1 MDRIFIIAEAGVNHN
16 GSLETARRLIDAA
29 AAAGADAVKFQTFKT
44 ENLICRDAQK
54 AAYQMETTDAAESQ
68 FEMLKKLELTPQM
81 HEELMAY
88 CRQKGIRFLSTPFD
102 VDSLHD
108 LVERGIELIK
118 LPSGEITNYPL
129 LREAVPND
137 LEVKRGVLL
146 TGSNASGKSTFLRA
160 VALSA
165 VLAQTIFTCPARR
178 YEAPVFRIY
187 SSMSLKDDL
196 IGGQSY
202 YMVEIRAIKRILDQV
217 KQAEEEHGCVLCF
230 VDEVLRGTNTV
241 ERIAASTQIMKMLS
255 AGHVIC
261 FAATHDIELTHLLE
275 GSYENYHFEETIENG
290 DISFNYL
297 LKKGRAQS
305 RNAIRLLEVMGYDEQ
320 VIREAEELAERFLK
334 TGEWEEGR
342 TGGEISGDR

>member
-129 LREAVPND
+129 LREAA
-137 LEVKRGVLL
+137 R
-146 TGSNASGKSTFLRA
+146 SGKKIILSTG
-160 VALSA
+160 
-165 VLAQTIFTCPARR
+165 
-178 YEAPVFRIY
+178 
-187 SSMSLKDDL
+187 MSTL
-196 IGGQSY
+196 
-202 YMVEIRAIKRILDQV
+202 
-217 KQAEEEHGCVLCF
+217 
-230 VDEVLRGTNTV
+230 DEVRNAVDVLKGSGGTDITALHCNTEYPTPYEDV
-241 ERIAASTQIMKMLS
+241 NLAAMGTIRDEIGVPVGYSDHTTGIEIPIAAAALG
-255 AGHVIC
+255 AVVIEKH
-261 FAATHDIELTHLLE
+261 FTLDRNMEGPDHKASLE
-275 GSYENYHFEETIENG
+275 P
-290 DISFNYL
+290 D
-297 LKKGRAQS
+297 
-305 RNAIRLLEVMGYDEQ
+305 
-320 VIREAEELAERFLK
+320 ELAEMVRAVRHIELAIGSGRKEPSQSEKKNMDIARKSIVAGCDIKAGESFTEENVTAK
-334 TGEWEEGR
+334 RPGTGLSPMLWNQVIGQKAKRDFAADEMIEL
-342 TGGEISGDR
+342 